1 MTAQRLILPFDS
13 DTRWQELGLDLR
25 VAAGSDAPLL
35 ITGNRD
41 AARLVAR
48 TIHDRSPLRRSA
60 PFTIGQHKT
69 LFETLASLSMHF
81 RTAHGST
88 FASTADHA
96 PATLYID
103 EVDRLTPDAQE
114 ILMYFLEVTHG
125 SPAANQAVRL
135 VTATTGDPRRSRGGR
150 RVSRRPVL
158 SSQRRPPRAA
168 EGLGRERDTDSSA
181 SVVPPGL
188 IDPGP
193 RPTRLAAVVRTRTR
207 R

>member
-25 VAAGSDAPLL
+25 VAACSDAPLL
-35 ITGNRD
+35 ITGSRD

-48 TIHDRSPLRRSA
+48 TIHDRSPRRRSA

-69 LFETLASLSMHF
+69 LFETLASLSIQF

-125 SPAANQAVRL
+125 SPAANQSVRL
-135 VTATTGDPRRSRGGR
+135 VTATTGDLAD
-150 RVSRRPVL
+150 RVAAGEFREDLFYRLNVVHLALPKGWGANGTQIQALL
-158 SSQRRPPRAA
+158 SSLP
-168 EGLGRERDTDSSA
+168 
-181 SVVPPGL
+181 V
-188 IDPGP
+188 
-193 RPTRLAAVVRTRTR
+193 
-207 R
+207 